1 MLISRYGISKVRMT
15 NYKCSFKGH
24 YMGNGDSHWLGL
36 GVLSSLCDEGGRGG
50 SFSSCWVGF
59 GL

>member
-1 MLISRYGISKVRMT
+1 MLISIRGISKVGRT
-15 NYKCSFKGH
+15 CYECWFKGC
-24 YMGNGDSHWLGL
+24 YMCNEGSHWFGL
-36 GVLSSLCDEGGRGG
+36 SVLSSLRDEGRRGG